1 QALVLVGYPES
12 GAVIVREA
20 LEHGYFSRF
29 VLSDGLAVPAFI
41 QAFAGALEGAAGA
54 TPYSLQWPNYTETLR
69 LYEERYGPVGHVPL
83 LSEMFE
89 SVTTLA
95 LAAEMAG
102 DTASAAVRDALESI
116 NKSLSGDEEIVWP
129 HEWAKAVQLIREG
142 IPFFYAGVLD
152 PEGFNEAGDPGVVL
166 AGAWTVIGGRIREIG
181 AREYFLDAQPE
192 AQDPVKIGVLIP
204 YSGELADYGQPL
216 QRAAVLAAS
225 HVNEQGGLLGGRRL
239 ELVFADNATDPEAG
253 AAEAARLVAEEGV
266 AAVISLP
273 SGVTIRAATEVTIP
287 NQVVHV
293 TLGTAPSISELDDD
307 GYVFRIVPSD
317 AHQARVL
324 ARVVRRFGYSRV
336 AVLYVNN
343 EYGNDFAQRFTEAFA
358 EFEGEVA
365 ASAAFEPGRAS
376 YHDQLAA
383 LSESGAQALVL
394 VAYVDSG
401 VTIVREALDHGH
413 FERFFFSDS
422 LHVPEFFQAFG
433 TALDGS
439 WGTSSSSALR
449 PGVSDIRGR
458 YAAKYGRVEQPAL
471 LYDMYDAVFV
481 TALAMEL
488 AGETSG
494 SALRDALQR
503 INKDDEGEDNPV
515 QPGEWDKALEMIR
528 DGKPFHYMSNPRA
541 PGFDEAGDLAVSTVG
556 VWTVRD
562 GRILDFA
569 TQTVARAPGE

>member
-1 QALVLVGYPES
+1 MTLGPRRLSLLMCLVCVVGAALLTPALAQEAPVKIGVLLPLSGEIAAFGEPLQRAAELAVSVVNEQGGLLGGRRLEVVVVDDRSDPEAAVAAARRLVHEEGVFALVTVSSPIALRVATEVTIPEQIVHITLATSPSISQLDDGGYVFRMVATDEQQAELLAVTAQRLGHERVSILHVDSEYGRDVARTFTRAYVDLGGRVAATVSYVPGKASYREELEAVALPGSQALVLVGYPES

-166 AGAWTVIGGRIREIG
+166 AGAWTVIGGQIREIG

-204 YSGELADYGQPL
+204 YSGELADYGEPL

-225 HVNEQGGLLGGRRL
+225 HVNEQGGLLGRRRL
-239 ELVFADNATDPEAG
+239 ELV
-253 AAEAARLVAEEGV
+253 
-266 AAVISLP
+266 
-273 SGVTIRAATEVTIP
+273 
-287 NQVVHV
+287 
-293 TLGTAPSISELDDD
+293 
-307 GYVFRIVPSD
+307 
-317 AHQARVL
+317 
-324 ARVVRRFGYSRV
+324 
-336 AVLYVNN
+336 
-343 EYGNDFAQRFTEAFA
+343 
-358 EFEGEVA
+358 
-365 ASAAFEPGRAS
+365 
-376 YHDQLAA
+376 
-383 LSESGAQALVL
+383 
-394 VAYVDSG
+394 
-401 VTIVREALDHGH
+401 
-413 FERFFFSDS
+413 
-422 LHVPEFFQAFG
+422 
-433 TALDGS
+433 
-439 WGTSSSSALR
+439 
-449 PGVSDIRGR
+449 
-458 YAAKYGRVEQPAL
+458 
-471 LYDMYDAVFV
+471 
-481 TALAMEL
+481 
-488 AGETSG
+488 
-494 SALRDALQR
+494 
-503 INKDDEGEDNPV
+503 
-515 QPGEWDKALEMIR
+515 
-528 DGKPFHYMSNPRA
+528 
-541 PGFDEAGDLAVSTVG
+541 
-556 VWTVRD
+556 
-562 GRILDFA
+562 
-569 TQTVARAPGE
+569 